1 MDLVGF
7 KKVQFLEAADR
18 LSAQDRR
25 LSITSWRQA
34 KTDATRTGVQK
45 RIRIAHEADWHN
57 GENIIEPALPMLN
70 PEGYWVGK
78 ELKSQ
83 RKDSI

>member
-18 LSAQDRR
+18 LSAQDRL

-34 KTDATRTGVQK
+34 KTDAIRTGVQ
-45 RIRIAHEADWHN
+45 
-57 GENIIEPALPMLN
+57 
-70 PEGYWVGK
+70 
-78 ELKSQ
+78 
-83 RKDSI
+83 